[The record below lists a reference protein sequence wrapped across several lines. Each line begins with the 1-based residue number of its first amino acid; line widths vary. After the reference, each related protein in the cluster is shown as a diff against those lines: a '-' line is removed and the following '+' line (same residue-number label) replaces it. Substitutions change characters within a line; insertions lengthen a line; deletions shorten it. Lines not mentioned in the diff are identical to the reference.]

1 MTRKLLSEVGIALF
15 VFLALWEGSSASAQ
29 QQPAPPPETKPQEKQ
44 PQSAQPP
51 SEDNPPEEDD
61 NEKPKVYT
69 FNPIQAENEIKVGMF
84 YMHKSS
90 WRAAAKRFDEATK
103 WNPNSAE
110 AFFRLGEAREK
121 LKEKDAARAA
131 YQKVV
136 LLSPD
141 SKEGREAKKKLAG
154 KL

>member
-1 MTRKLLSEVGIALF
+1 MLSIAGISLS
-15 VFLALWEGSSASAQ
+15 VFFAISTIHAATAQ
-29 QQPAPPPETKPQEKQ
+29 QQTIPPPPPPEQTKPQDTT
-44 PQSAQPP
+44 PSQSAQPP

-69 FNPIQAENEIKVGMF
+69 FNPIQSESEIKVGLF

-121 LKEKDAARAA
+121 LKEKDAARTA

-136 LLSPD
+136 MLSPD
-141 SKEGREAKKKLAG
+141 SKEGKEAKKKLSS
-154 KL
+154 K

>member
-1 MTRKLLSEVGIALF
+1 MIAGLF
-15 VFLALWEGSSASAQ
+15 LTLFLASGKPVQSQQQTPPPPPPEESKAQ
-29 QQPAPPPETKPQEKQ
+29 QQKPAE
-44 PQSAQPP
+44 PP

-69 FNPIQAENEIKVGMF
+69 FNPLQAENEIKVGQF
-84 YMHKSS
+84 YMHKGSF
-90 WRAAAKRFDEATK
+90 RAAAKRFDEATK

-110 AFFRLGEAREK
+110 AFFRLGEAKEK
-121 LKEKDAARAA
+121 LKEKDAARTA

-141 SKEGREAKKKLAG
+141 SKEGHEAKKKLAG

>member
-1 MTRKLLSEVGIALF
+1 MFFAACGGTVAGAP
-15 VFLALWEGSSASAQ
+15 Q
-29 QQPAPPPETKPQEKQ
+29 QTAPPPPPPPETKPQEKQ
-44 PQSAQPP
+44 PQTAQPP

-69 FNPIQAENEIKVGMF
+69 FNPIQAENEIKVGIF
-84 YMHKSS
+84 YMHKGSL
-90 WRAAAKRFDEATK
+90 RAAAKRFDEATK

-110 AFFRLGEAREK
+110 AFLRLGEARER

-131 YQKVV
+131 YQKAV

-141 SKEGREAKKKLAG
+141 SKEGRDAKKKLAG